1 MALLGSAPGCFPQDE
16 LCRVNL
22 TPEGLPGDA
31 PTCFSSL
38 VAQNCPQELLGGW
51 TWGCGGHT
59 LEPAPPT
66 HPGGHGFSKV
76 TLNCHCSIV
85 GTS

>member
-1 MALLGSAPGCFPQDE
+1 MDPLGSAPGCFPQDE

-22 TPEGLPGDA
+22 TPEGLRGDA

-38 VAQNCPQELLGGW
+38 VAQNCPQELLGAW

-59 LEPAPPT
+59 LLSSWNQLLQHIQGVMDSPKSP
-66 HPGGHGFSKV
+66 
-76 TLNCHCSIV
+76 
-85 GTS
+85 